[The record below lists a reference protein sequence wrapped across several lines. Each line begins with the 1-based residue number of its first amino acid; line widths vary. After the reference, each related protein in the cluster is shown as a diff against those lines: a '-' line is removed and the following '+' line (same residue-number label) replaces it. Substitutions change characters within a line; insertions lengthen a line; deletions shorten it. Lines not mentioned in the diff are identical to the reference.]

1 MICFFWQCVCGVMES
16 FPWNHKLFCDAT
28 GVEVSIQNSSFLINR
43 VDYEV
48 LEQVQIFLPL
58 PMDSIEIGFKYLGY
72 FFNSNNYLKEDWMWF
87 LKKVENKMDNWCHKW
102 FSLSGRL
109 ILVKY
114 VMDNIPMYS
123 LSLEKKPKFIL
134 NKIR

>member
-1 MICFFWQCVCGVMES
+1 MEEWS
-16 FPWNHKLFCDAT
+16 VFHEIIKLFCDAT

-72 FFNSNNYLKEDWMWF
+72 FFNSNNYLKEDWLWL
-87 LKKVENKMDNWCHKW
+87 LKKGGKE
-102 FSLSGRL
+102 S
-109 ILVKY
+109 
-114 VMDNIPMYS
+114 
-123 LSLEKKPKFIL
+123 
-134 NKIR
+134 